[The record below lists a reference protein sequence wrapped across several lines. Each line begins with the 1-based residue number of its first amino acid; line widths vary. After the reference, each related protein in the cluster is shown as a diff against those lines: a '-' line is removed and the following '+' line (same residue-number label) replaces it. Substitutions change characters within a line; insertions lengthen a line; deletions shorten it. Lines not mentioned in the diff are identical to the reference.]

1 MKYNQIADA
10 LNGTVSSVLPQGNGI
25 TGEET
30 GQVAVF
36 AEDLSNIVDVGKTV
50 LDFTS
55 ESRDNFNSFVEG
67 LIDRVGKVQMVDRT
81 YASSAPSII
90 KEAWEY
96 ASIKMKVRV
105 DVSNPIETT
114 SYKLATLAKNVDANG
129 YNGIGQN
136 PELDPFILNPPDAQ
150 AKFYNSKDTYT
161 VPITIAERQL
171 KTAFTSAAEMS
182 RFIAMIENRIATMKV
197 CYTDA
202 LVRRTINNLVANV
215 SLAGTNVVN
224 LLSLYN
230 TASGNTLTAAQALY
244 DKDFLRYAAQT
255 IKLYTEYVKDLS
267 KKYNDGTYLTFTP
280 ADRLHLVALTQFDSA
295 LSTYLYADTYHD
307 TFVKLNGYE
316 TVRYWQG
323 QGIND
328 NDLSERSK
336 IQVTPSTMD
345 GVTASEVTQ
354 NYVLAVMFDEQA
366 AAVCNEDDRVTSQWN
381 PRGEYFNYFYMWDA
395 EYLNDTAEN
404 CVIFTLA
411 DPVTEG
417 EGE

>member
-1 MKYNQIADA
+1 MKYNQIANA
-10 LNGTVSSVLPQGNGI
+10 LNGTISAVLPQGNGI

-30 GQVAVF
+30 GQVAVV
-36 AEDLSNIVDVGKTV
+36 AEDLSNIVEVGKTV
-50 LDFTS
+50 LDFTNATKG
-55 ESRDNFNSFVEG
+55 NFNSFVEG

-81 YASSAPSII
+81 YTSSAPSIM

-114 SYKLATLAKNVDANG
+114 SYKLGALAANKDANG

-136 PELDPFILNPPDAQ
+136 PELDPFILNPPTAQ
-150 AKFYNSKDTYT
+150 AKFYNAKDTYT

-202 LVRRTINNLVANV
+202 LIRRTINNLVANV

-230 TASGNTLTAAQALY
+230 TGSGNTLTAAQALSN
-244 DKDFLRYAAQT
+244 KEFLRFAAQT

-280 ADRLHLVALTQFDSA
+280 EDRLHLVALTQFDSA

-323 QGIND
+323 QGTND

-336 IQVTPSTMD
+336 IIVTPSTME
-345 GVTASEVTQ
+345 GVEGKQVTQ
-354 NYVLAVMFDEQA
+354 NYILAVMFDSEA

-404 CVIFTLA
+404 CVVFTLA
-411 DPVTEG
+411 DPVIPTT
-417 EGE
+417 

>member
-1 MKYNQIADA
+1 MKYNQIANA
-10 LNGTVSSVLPQGNGI
+10 LNGTISAVLPQGNGI

-30 GQVAVF
+30 GQVAVV
-36 AEDLSNIVDVGKTV
+36 AEDLSNIVEVGKLV
-50 LDFTS
+50 LDYTS
-55 ESRDNFNSFVEG
+55 TAKGNFNSFVEG

-81 YASSAPSII
+81 YTSSAPSIM

-114 SYKLATLAKNVDANG
+114 SYKLGALAANVDANG

-136 PELDPFILNPPDAQ
+136 PELDPFILNPPTAQ
-150 AKFYNSKDTYT
+150 AKFYNAKDTYT

-202 LVRRTINNLVANV
+202 LIRRTINNLIANV

-230 TASGNTLTAAQALY
+230 TASGKNLTAAQALT
-244 DKDFLRYAAQT
+244 DKEFLRYAAQT

-280 ADRLHLVALTQFDSA
+280 EDRLHLVALTQFDSA

-323 QGIND
+323 QGTND

-336 IQVTPSTMD
+336 IIVTPSTME
-345 GVTASEVTQ
+345 GVTAKQVTQ
-354 NYVLAVMFDEQA
+354 QYILAVMFDSEA

-404 CVIFTLA
+404 CIVFTLA
-411 DPVTEG
+411 DPSTSNE
-417 EGE
+417 

>member
-1 MKYNQIADA
+1 MKYNQIANA
-10 LNGTVSSVLPQGNGI
+10 LNGTISAVLPQGNGI

-30 GQVAVF
+30 GQVAVV
-36 AEDLSNIVDVGKTV
+36 AEDLSNIVEIGKLI
-50 LDFTS
+50 LDFT
-55 ESRDNFNSFVEG
+55 DATKGNFNSFVEG

-81 YASSAPSII
+81 YASSAPSIM

-114 SYKLATLAKNVDANG
+114 SYKLGALAANKDANG

-136 PELDPFILNPPDAQ
+136 PELDPFILNPPTAQ
-150 AKFYNSKDTYT
+150 AKFYNAKDTYT

-202 LVRRTINNLVANV
+202 LIRRTINNLIANV

-230 TASGNTLTAAQALY
+230 TASGNTLTAAQALS
-244 DKDFLRYAAQT
+244 DKEFLRYAAQT

-280 ADRLHLVALTQFDSA
+280 EDRLHLVALTQFDSA

-323 QGIND
+323 QGTND

-336 IQVTPSTMD
+336 IIVTPSTME
-345 GVTASEVTQ
+345 GVEGKQVTQ
-354 NYVLAVMFDEQA
+354 NYILAVMFDSEA

-404 CVIFTLA
+404 CVVFTLA
-411 DPVTEG
+411 DPVIPNT
-417 EGE
+417 

>member
-1 MKYNQIADA
+1 MRYNQIASV
-10 LNGTVSSVLPQGNGI
+10 LNGTISAILPQGNGI

-30 GQVAVF
+30 GQVAVA

-55 ESRDNFNSFVEG
+55 VNSTNFNSFITG

-81 YASSAPSII
+81 YTSSAPSIM

-114 SYKLATLAKNVDANG
+114 SYKLGALAANKDANG

-136 PELDPFILNPPDAQ
+136 PELDPFILNPPTAT

-161 VPITIAERQL
+161 VPLTIAEAQL
-171 KTAFTSAAEMS
+171 KTAFTSASEMS
-182 RFIAMIENRIATMKV
+182 RFIAMIENRIATMKT

-202 LVRRTINNLVANV
+202 LIRRTINNLIANV
-215 SLAGTNVVN
+215 GLAGTNVVN
-224 LLSLYN
+224 LLDLYN
-230 TASGNTLTAAQALY
+230 TASGETLTAAQALT
-244 DKDFLRYAAQT
+244 DKEFLRYAAQT

-280 ADRLHLVALTQFDSA
+280 ENRLKLIALTQFDSA

-328 NDLSERSK
+328 NDLTERSK
-336 IQVTPSTMD
+336 IDVTPSTMD
-345 GVTASEVTQ
+345 GIVGKQTTMT
-354 NYVLAVMFDEQA
+354 YVLAALFDEEA
-366 AAVCNEDDRVTSQWN
+366 AAVCNENDRVTSQYN

-411 DPVTEG
+411 DPVVAD
-417 EGE
+417 

>member
-1 MKYNQIADA
+1 MKYNQIANA
-10 LNGTVSSVLPQGNGI
+10 LNGTITAVLPQGNGI

-30 GQVAVF
+30 GQVAVV
-36 AEDLSNIVDVGKTV
+36 AEDLSNIVEVGKLV
-50 LDFTS
+50 LDFT
-55 ESRDNFNSFVEG
+55 DATKGNFNSFVEG

-81 YASSAPSII
+81 YASSAPSIM

-114 SYKLATLAKNVDANG
+114 SYKIGALAANKDANG

-136 PELDPFILNPPDAQ
+136 PELDPFILNPPTAQ
-150 AKFYNSKDTYT
+150 AKFYNAKDTYT

-202 LVRRTINNLVANV
+202 LIRRTINNLIANV

-230 TASGNTLTAAQALY
+230 TGSGNTLTATQALSN
-244 DKDFLRYAAQT
+244 KEFLRYAAQT
-255 IKLYTEYVKDLS
+255 IKLYSEYVKDLS

-280 ADRLHLVALTQFDSA
+280 EDRLHLVALTQFDSA

-323 QGIND
+323 QGTND

-336 IQVTPSTMD
+336 IIVTPSTME
-345 GVTASEVTQ
+345 GVEGKQVTQ
-354 NYVLAVMFDEQA
+354 NYILAVMFDSEA

-404 CVIFTLA
+404 CIVFTLA
-411 DPVTEG
+411 DPVIPNA
-417 EGE
+417 

>member
-1 MKYNQIADA
+1 MKYNQIASA
-10 LNGTVSSVLPQGNGI
+10 LNGTISAVLPQGNGI

-30 GQVAVF
+30 GQVTVV
-36 AEDLSNIVDVGKTV
+36 AEDLSNIVEVGKLV
-50 LDFTS
+50 LDYTS
-55 ESRDNFNSFVEG
+55 TAKGNFNSFVEG

-81 YASSAPSII
+81 YTSSAPSIM
-90 KEAWEY
+90 KESWEY

-114 SYKLATLAKNVDANG
+114 SYKLGALAANVDSNG

-136 PELDPFILNPPDAQ
+136 PELDPFILNPPTAQ
-150 AKFYNSKDTYT
+150 AKFYNAKDTYT

-202 LVRRTINNLVANV
+202 LIRRTINNLIANV

-230 TASGNTLTAAQALY
+230 TGSGKNLTAAQALT
-244 DKDFLRYAAQT
+244 DKEFLRYAAQT

-280 ADRLHLVALTQFDSA
+280 EDRLHLVALTQFDSA

-307 TFVKLNGYE
+307 TFVKLDGYE

-323 QGIND
+323 QGTND

-336 IQVTPSTMD
+336 IIVTPSTME
-345 GVTASEVTQ
+345 GVTAKQVTQ
-354 NYVLAVMFDEQA
+354 QYILAVMFDSEA

-404 CVIFTLA
+404 CIVFTLA
-411 DPVTEG
+411 DPTTSNE
-417 EGE
+417 

>member
-1 MKYNQIADA
+1 MKYNQIANA
-10 LNGTVSSVLPQGNGI
+10 LNGTISAVLPQGNGI

-30 GQVAVF
+30 GQVAVV

-50 LDFTS
+50 LNFT
-55 ESRDNFNSFVEG
+55 EGHKENFNSFVEG
-67 LIDRVGKVQMVDRT
+67 LIDRIGKVQMVDRT
-81 YASSAPSII
+81 YTSSAPSIM

-114 SYKLATLAKNVDANG
+114 SYKLGELAAKVDANG
-129 YNGIGQN
+129 YNGIGKN
-136 PELDPFILNPPDAQ
+136 PELDPFILNPPTAQ
-150 AKFYNSKDTYT
+150 VKFYNSKDTYT

-182 RFIAMIENRIATMKV
+182 RFIAMIENRIATMKT

-202 LVRRTINNLVANV
+202 LIRRTINNLIANV

-230 TASGNTLTAAQALY
+230 TASGNTLTAAQAISN
-244 DKDFLRYAAQT
+244 KEFLRYAAQT

-280 ADRLHLVALTQFDSA
+280 EDRLHLIALTQFDSA

-323 QGIND
+323 QGTND

-336 IQVTPSTMD
+336 IIVTPSTM
-345 GVTASEVTQ
+345 G
-354 NYVLAVMFDEQA
+354 
-366 AAVCNEDDRVTSQWN
+366 
-381 PRGEYFNYFYMWDA
+381 G
-395 EYLNDTAEN
+395 DTADRKS
-404 CVIFTLA
+404 V
-411 DPVTEG
+411 V
-417 EGE
+417 

>member
-1 MKYNQIADA
+1 MKYNQIASA
-10 LNGTVSSVLPQGNGI
+10 LNGTISDVLPQGNGI

-30 GQVAVF
+30 GQVAVA
-36 AEDLSNIVDVGKTV
+36 AEDLSNIVEVGKTV
-50 LDFTS
+50 LDFTGQS
-55 ESRDNFNSFVEG
+55 KENFNSFVEG
-67 LIDRVGKVQMVDRT
+67 LIDRIGKVQMVDRT
-81 YASSAPSII
+81 YISSAPSIM

-105 DVSNPIETT
+105 DISNPIETT
-114 SYKLATLAKNVDANG
+114 SYKLGALAANKDANG

-182 RFIAMIENRIATMKV
+182 RFIAMVENRIATMKT

-202 LVRRTINNLVANV
+202 LIRRTINNLIANV

-230 TASGNTLTAAQALY
+230 GTSGTLTAADAL
-244 DKDFLRYAAQT
+244 KNKEFLRYAAQT

-280 ADRLHLVALTQFDSA
+280 EDRLHLVALTQFDSA

-307 TFVKLNGYE
+307 TFVKLDGYE

-323 QGIND
+323 QGTND

-336 IQVTPSTMD
+336 IIVTPSTME
-345 GVTASEVTQ
+345 GVTAKQVTQ
-354 NYVLAVMFDEQA
+354 SYILAVMFDSEA

-404 CVIFTLA
+404 CIVFTLA
-411 DPVTEG
+411 DPVTAND
-417 EGE
+417 

>member
-1 MKYNQIADA
+1 MKYNQIASA
-10 LNGTVSSVLPQGNGI
+10 LNGTISDVLPQGNGI

-36 AEDLSNIVDVGKTV
+36 AEDLSNIVDVGKTI
-50 LDFTS
+50 LDFTGQS
-55 ESRDNFNSFVEG
+55 KENFNSFVEG
-67 LIDRVGKVQMVDRT
+67 LIDRIGKVQMVDRT
-81 YASSAPSII
+81 YVSSAPSIL
-90 KEAWEY
+90 KESWEY

-105 DVSNPIETT
+105 DVPNPIETT
-114 SYKLATLAKNVDANG
+114 SYKLGALAANKDAKG

-182 RFIAMIENRIATMKV
+182 RFIAMIENRIATMKT

-202 LVRRTINNLVANV
+202 LVRRTINNLIANV
-215 SLAGTNVVN
+215 GIAGTNVVN

-230 TASGNTLTAAQALY
+230 TASGNTLTAAQALS
-244 DKDFLRYAAQT
+244 DKEFLRYAAQT

-280 ADRLHLVALTQFDSA
+280 QDRLHLVALTQFDSA

-328 NDLSERSK
+328 DDITERGTIS
-336 IQVTPSTMD
+336 VTPATME
-345 GVTASEVTQ
+345 GVTANPVKM
-354 NYVLAVMFDEQA
+354 NYVLAVMFDAEA

-404 CVIFTLA
+404 CVVFTMA
-411 DPVTEG
+411 DPEIDNG
-417 EGE
+417 D

>member
-1 MKYNQIADA
+1 MKYNQIANA
-10 LNGTVSSVLPQGNGI
+10 LNGTISAVLPQGNGI

-30 GQVAVF
+30 GQVAVV
-36 AEDLSNIVDVGKTV
+36 AEDLSNIVEVGKLV
-50 LDFTS
+50 LDYTS
-55 ESRDNFNSFVEG
+55 TAKGNFNSFVEG

-81 YASSAPSII
+81 YTSSAPSIM

-114 SYKLATLAKNVDANG
+114 SYKLGALAANVDANG

-136 PELDPFILNPPDAQ
+136 PELDPFILNPPTAQ
-150 AKFYNSKDTYT
+150 AKFYNAKDTYT

-202 LVRRTINNLVANV
+202 LIRRTINNLIANV

-230 TASGNTLTAAQALY
+230 TASGKNLTAAQALT
-244 DKDFLRYAAQT
+244 DKEFLRYAAQT

-280 ADRLHLVALTQFDSA
+280 EDRLHLVALTQFDSA

-307 TFVKLNGYE
+307 TFVKLDGYE

-323 QGIND
+323 QGTND

-336 IQVTPSTMD
+336 IIVTPSTME
-345 GVTASEVTQ
+345 GVTAKQVTQ
-354 NYVLAVMFDEQA
+354 QYILAVMFDSEA

-404 CVIFTLA
+404 CIVFTLA
-411 DPVTEG
+411 DPSTSNE
-417 EGE
+417 